1 MTTWQAPDH
10 KRKKGPWIALAIAVL
25 VIIALAV
32 ALLVVV
38 AGRDDTASTSPKAS
52 AVPSSPT
59 AAPSTNDP
67 GPGLVGAFTDLE
79 YAQVGGVPIPTS
91 PTLGPLSVNNDG
103 TAQGFSHNQA
113 GAVVAAVN
121 LIARTSGL
129 VPASVYEPTISEQT
143 VGNDATKRQAV
154 TQAARDAAALGSA
167 TTQYTT
173 QVIGYRI
180 DGQTTADDV
189 RMTLLSR
196 ATNANDPTMHALL
209 QQGAEV
215 RWQDGDW
222 KYLLPPQEGAPV
234 SAAPGGMAAFP
245 GQTLTLSP

>member
-1 MTTWQAPDH
+1 MTIWQAPDR
-10 KRKKGPWIALAIAVL
+10 KRNKGPWIALAIAVL
-25 VIIALAV
+25 VIVALAV
-32 ALLVVV
+32 TLLVIV
-38 AGRDDTASTSPKAS
+38 AGRGETASTPPPPPA
-52 AVPSSPT
+52 AASSPT
-59 AAPSTNDP
+59 GAAGTNDP
-67 GPGLVGAFTDLE
+67 GPGLVGAFTDLQ
-79 YAQVGGVPIPTS
+79 YVQVGGVPIPTS
-91 PTLGPLSVNNDG
+91 PTLGPLSVNDDG
-103 TAQGFSHNQA
+103 TAGQFSHNQA

-129 VPASVYEPTISEQT
+129 VPASVYEPTIGEQT
-143 VGNDATKRQAV
+143 VGDDATKQQTV
-154 TQAARDAAALGSA
+154 TQAARDAAALASA

-180 DGQTTADDV
+180 DGLITADDV

-196 ATNANDPTMHALL
+196 ATNADDPTMHALL

-222 KYLLPPQEGAPV
+222 KYVLPPQEGAPV